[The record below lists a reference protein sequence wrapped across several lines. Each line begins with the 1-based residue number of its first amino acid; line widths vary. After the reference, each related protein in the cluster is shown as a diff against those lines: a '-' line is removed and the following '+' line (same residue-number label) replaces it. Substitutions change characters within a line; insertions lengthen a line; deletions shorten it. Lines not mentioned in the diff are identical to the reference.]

1 LSVLASTYSPHLLFQ
16 QQSISTNGLQC
27 RWQPFP
33 HFSEKPSERGG
44 EKKEK
49 RANASR
55 RASPFGSLH
64 PVATPATATQ
74 APHRH
79 SPANPRRHAELRRVA
94 GYPRARAH
102 ASIHLHPSAASPAFA
117 VGTAP
122 ATPSSKLLFSSPL
135 HRPAHHQT
143 ASGEPSPRARAAG
156 AARRAAP
163 STVHTAHGGDSLSIS
178 FSRTPSGM
186 TRLGG
191 C

>member
-1 LSVLASTYSPHLLFQ
+1 MAALPAFLRETKRKRRRKERKTSKCQPLCPRLSARS
-16 QQSISTNGLQC
+16 
-27 RWQPFP
+27 
-33 HFSEKPSERGG
+33 
-44 EKKEK
+44 
-49 RANASR
+49 
-55 RASPFGSLH
+55 
-64 PVATPATATQ
+64 TPATATQ

-79 SPANPRRHAELRRVA
+79 SPANPRRHAELQRVA